1 MITVY
6 ENATHLVVTGDAD
19 EIDQLVDDFKF
30 RPEGYFYSPLYER
43 FRVTQGKEGWDGYAR
58 PFQKLSATA
67 GRILRG
73 RKIELL
79 ALCSTYAFKVN
90 TDKLLA
96 SPFSDLKLDDVM
108 PDLIAGDFTL
118 DDYQRTSIHRWLVSG
133 IGVCRAT
140 VGAGK
145 TATYAGAAALIKSR
159 FPDACFLYMT
169 PTERLVRQVTKE
181 MRKFLPGWDI
191 GQFGGGM
198 KQLNAKDMVICTV
211 AMLNKHFHVL
221 KGKKWFQ
228 RFIGLL
234 YDEVHHCHSNS
245 SQKIIVEVPAFFRLG
260 ASDTMKEDHTSRHN
274 AILGHFGPILN
285 EVTAAPLMAVG
296 RLAKPH
302 IYIVDIPEWNNKL
315 RDVSYSPVSQSKA
328 FVLLDGKWEKAKYI
342 GPVYDTNEK
351 GEYKMKKVKTADR
364 AEDGSWITAEEPIT
378 IQGLHRIQL
387 EGSDEEHEVESRW
400 CLLDR
405 MYDRCIIQ
413 FKPRND
419 LIVKWA
425 KTYSDQN
432 LPTLIV
438 CTRTLHI
445 YILEALIKAV
455 IDPKLVG
462 ILFGQDSGAVR
473 DEKFEWF
480 RSTPG
485 SVLITPLVKEGVS
498 INEIQAG
505 IIADYISD
513 WEVANQVVGRF
524 LRKKIG
530 PDNRAHITWFRD
542 RHHPV
547 LRRGCNSVFQQLE
560 KIKGYTFYDP
570 APTPEEWLRL
580 REAETV

>member
-1 MITVY
+1 MITLY
-6 ENATHLVVTGDAD
+6 ESATHLVVTGQQD
-19 EIDQLVDDFKF
+19 EIDQLVADFQF

-58 PFQKLSATA
+58 PLQKLSSTA

-73 RKIELL
+73 RKQELL
-79 ALCSTYAFKVN
+79 AVCGARGYKLDTR
-90 TDKLLA
+90 KLLV
-96 SPFSDLKLDDVM
+96 SPFSDLKLDDVT
-108 PDLIAGDFTL
+108 PDLIAGDFEL
-118 DDYQRTSIHRWLVSG
+118 DDNQRISIHRWLVSG

-169 PTERLVRQVTKE
+169 PTERLVKQVTKE
-181 MRKFLPGWDI
+181 MKRFLPGWDI
-191 GQFGGGM
+191 GQFGGGV
-198 KQLNAKDMVICTV
+198 KNLNAKDMVVCTV

-221 KGKKWFQ
+221 KGKKWFH

-234 YDEVHHCHSNS
+234 YDEVHHCSSTS
-245 SQKIIVEVPAFFRLG
+245 SQKIVVEVPAFFRLG
-260 ASDTMKEDHTSRHN
+260 ASDTIKEDHLSRHN
-274 AILGHFGPILN
+274 AILGHFGAILN
-285 EVTAAPLMAVG
+285 EVTAAPLMEKG

-302 IYIVDIPEWNNKL
+302 IYIVDVAAWNNKL
-315 RDVSYSPVSQSKA
+315 RDVSYTPVQQSKA
-328 FVLLDGKWEKAKYI
+328 FVLLDGEWQKAKYL
-342 GPVYDTNEK
+342 GPVYDMDDK
-351 GEYKMKKVKTADR
+351 GQYKMKKVKTAER
-364 AEDGSWITAEEPIT
+364 AEDGSWITIEEPIT
-378 IQGLHRIQL
+378 IQGLHRIQI
-387 EGSDEEHEVESRW
+387 EGTEEEYEIESRW

-413 FKPRND
+413 YKPRND
-419 LIVKWA
+419 LIVQWA
-425 KTYSDQN
+425 KTYSDQK

-445 YILEALIKAV
+445 YILEALLKAV

-462 ILFGQDSGAVR
+462 ILFGQDSSSTR
-473 DEKFEWF
+473 DEQFEWF

-505 IIADYISD
+505 VIADYVSD
-513 WEVANQVVGRF
+513 WEVANQIIGRF
-524 LRKKIG
+524 LRKKMG

-542 RHHPV
+542 RQHPV
-547 LRRGCNSVFQQLE
+547 LRRGCNNLFQQLE

-580 REAETV
+580 RQAE